1 MADRSKV
8 EDKVNNLKG
17 GHGTI
22 LFFEDKAGEL
32 LNTSGACAHAQR
44 LRGRKSDTP
53 HMRRILRR
61 GRCSHLP

>member
-1 MADRSKV
+1 LRESEGGFAAEIRKV

-32 LNTSGACAHAQR
+32 GNAFADNAG
-44 LRGRKSDTP
+44 
-53 HMRRILRR
+53 
-61 GRCSHLP
+61 